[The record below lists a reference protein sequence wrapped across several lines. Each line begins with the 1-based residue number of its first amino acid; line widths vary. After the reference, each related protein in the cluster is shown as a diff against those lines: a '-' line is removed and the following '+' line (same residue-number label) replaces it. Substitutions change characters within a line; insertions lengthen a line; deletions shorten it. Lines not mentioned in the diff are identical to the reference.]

1 LRKYRYLFECN
12 ECSSE
17 FVGERCEFVRGPC
30 QPTTCWNNGTCNNR
44 SSILKFVSKSFGYV
58 SIIFLLCTVAFFVV
72 MDVLK
77 YCFGIDPTKQ
87 DLERIRRQK
96 AIERA
101 KKNRKPVIQKFTY
114 VNAPPPPTTTN
125 NNQETNV

>member
-1 LRKYRYLFECN
+1 
-12 ECSSE
+12 
-17 FVGERCEFVRGPC
+17 
-30 QPTTCWNNGTCNNR
+30 
-44 SSILKFVSKSFGYV
+44 
-58 SIIFLLCTVAFFVV
+58 